1 MVDRIVSEIANNLT
15 LVMCGFIV
23 GIIMSAYSKLIR
35 NLLLSIIMFY
45 AFMFLSYFLY
55 ETKIVTIPLALVY
68 LSKEILKNSLNVVYD
83 GTILINYVFSNINNR
98 FIIFIVYF
106 IYDYMCYIPIDYDIY
121 FISFVHYFNI
131 LDIDIKK
138 TVIVKLDNIKK
149 YKVCIRK
156 IIGVLRCW

>member
-55 ETKIVTIPLALVY
+55 ETKRVTIPLALVY

-106 IYDYMCYIPIDYDIY
+106 IYDYMCYIPMDYDIY

-131 LDIDIKK
+131 LHIDIKK
-138 TVIVKLDNIKK
+138 TVIVKLDNIKQ
-149 YKVCIRK
+149 YTVDIRK
-156 IIGVLRCW
+156 MIGVLRCW

>member
-55 ETKIVTIPLALVY
+55 ETKIVI
-68 LSKEILKNSLNVVYD
+68 IL
-83 GTILINYVFSNINNR
+83 
-98 FIIFIVYF
+98 
-106 IYDYMCYIPIDYDIY
+106 
-121 FISFVHYFNI
+121 
-131 LDIDIKK
+131 
-138 TVIVKLDNIKK
+138 
-149 YKVCIRK
+149 
-156 IIGVLRCW
+156 

>member
-1 MVDRIVSEIANNLT
+1 
-15 LVMCGFIV
+15 
-23 GIIMSAYSKLIR
+23 
-35 NLLLSIIMFY
+35 
-45 AFMFLSYFLY
+45 MFLSYFLY

-106 IYDYMCYIPIDYDIY
+106 VYDYMCYIPIDYDIY

-156 IIGVLRCW
+156 IIGVLRC